1 MCVQVVAVAAF
12 DDGVWDA
19 AVGSHGALRGEGD
32 GCCRCVGR
40 CVIVV
45 VIVIGRYNRRRAFMM
60 TTLLRATFRV
70 TAHSRRCH
78 ARRLGKAH
86 MRVAGRA
93 WEDGTDDIAAFAFV
107 GNVAAEALERGETIH
122 EVDGW

>member
-1 MCVQVVAVAAF
+1 MRVQVVAVAAF

-32 GCCRCVGR
+32 GRCR

-45 VIVIGRYNRRRAFMM
+45 GVRGGYNRRRAFMM
-60 TTLLRATFRV
+60 TTMLRATFRV
-70 TAHSRRCH
+70 TAHSRRRY

>member
-1 MCVQVVAVAAF
+1 
-12 DDGVWDA
+12 
-19 AVGSHGALRGEGD
+19 
-32 GCCRCVGR
+32 
-40 CVIVV
+40 
-45 VIVIGRYNRRRAFMM
+45 MM
-60 TTLLRATFRV
+60 TTMLRATFRV

-107 GNVAAEALERGETIH
+107 GNVAAEALERGETIY